1 LDDPGFNRQKRFFR
15 WKKVQFLNSSSGPL
29 VTKRTQVEGK
39 YTQLHR
45 VWIWHQYNCFQPSS
59 GWPHTKSGWPNC
71 SCYLDGVFHLRS
83 QLN

>member
-45 VWIWHQYNCFQPSS
+45 VWI
-59 GWPHTKSGWPNC
+59 
-71 SCYLDGVFHLRS
+71 
-83 QLN
+83 